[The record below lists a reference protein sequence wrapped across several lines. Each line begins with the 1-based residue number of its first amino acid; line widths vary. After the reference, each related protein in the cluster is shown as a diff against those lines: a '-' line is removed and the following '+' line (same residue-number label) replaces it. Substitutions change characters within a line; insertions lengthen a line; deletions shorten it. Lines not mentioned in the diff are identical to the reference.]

1 MVDML
6 PFLRTSGSTTE
17 QQLAEVISYLLQFK
31 ETLEFVLTNI
41 SFDNFSPD
49 VKETLDKLAEIIA
62 NNNAEKEDEFEQ
74 FIKNN
79 VLSLRINF
87 ETGNLDYFRN

>member
-41 SFDNFSPD
+41 SFENFSPD

-62 NNNAEKEDEFEQ
+62 NNNAEKENEFEQ

-79 VLSLRINF
+79 VLTLRINF
-87 ETGNLDYFRN
+87 ETGNLDYFTN